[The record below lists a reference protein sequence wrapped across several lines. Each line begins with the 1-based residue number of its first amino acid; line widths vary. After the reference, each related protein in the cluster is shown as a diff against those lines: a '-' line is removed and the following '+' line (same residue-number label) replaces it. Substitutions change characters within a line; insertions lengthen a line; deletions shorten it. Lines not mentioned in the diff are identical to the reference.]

1 MSLLGAVYGALLV
14 NYGKTYFSESFPELW
29 LYLMGGLF
37 IAVVMYFP
45 NGLAGLWDSHGRQ
58 ALARL
63 LRRQPPVQAVAPLVK
78 PKTESKILETQP

>member
-1 MSLLGAVYGALLV
+1 LV

-45 NGLAGLWDSHGRQ
+45 NGLAGLWESHGRKWV
-58 ALARL
+58 AS
-63 LRRQPPVQAVAPLVK
+63 LRGKPTPVLEKPHITPVQAM
-78 PKTESKILETQP
+78 PKASVTPLETQQ